1 MSTGLVIFTLVVVV
15 TEGWTRNLVPDKRT
29 HHLLESLTNILIPIS
44 PPMREV
50 LICPDSDVQLTSE
63 EWNM

>member
-1 MSTGLVIFTLVVVV
+1 MNTGLVIFTLVVVL
-15 TEGWTRNLVPDKRT
+15 TQGWTRNLVPDNRT
-29 HHLLESLTNILIPIS
+29 YHLLESLTNILIPIS